1 MKTGEKFESK
11 QINRAI
17 NLCYLSFIVSFIAV
31 ILNLISIGAFKWIL
45 TKIVSCF

>member
-1 MKTGEKFESK
+1 MKARNRIESK

-17 NLCYLSFIVSFIAV
+17 NLCYLSVIVSFIAV
-31 ILNLISIGAFKWIL
+31 VLNLISTGAFKWIS